1 MLVSFEEF
9 LDFFI
14 LKTILSGRK
23 RMSKVRRRRPKRVMM
38 EAINAKLAGQKKES
52 DRIIKEHGLDVS
64 EIDARIE
71 LREGKPY
78 DLKSGPRPTAKKRAG
93 RKRSRSRKRKSA
105 GRPRR
110 TPAIPH
116 IEENSSTITLLQ
128 LEQQIR
134 SLLARRPKGEVSR
147 GRQVLAKVDEHRAK
161 FEEAEAQLKAMQ

>member
-23 RMSKVRRRRPKRVMM
+23 RVSTVRRRRPKRVMM
-38 EAINAKLAGQKKES
+38 EAINAKLAGQEKES

-93 RKRSRSRKRKSA
+93 RKRKSA

-134 SLLARRPKGEVSR
+134 ALLARRPKGEVSR